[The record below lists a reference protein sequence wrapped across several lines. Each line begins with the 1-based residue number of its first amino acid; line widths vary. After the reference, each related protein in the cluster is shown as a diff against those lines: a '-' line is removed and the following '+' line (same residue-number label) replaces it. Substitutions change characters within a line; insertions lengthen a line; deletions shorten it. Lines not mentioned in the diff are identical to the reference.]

1 MVEQVRI
8 TGRLF
13 KNLLCILT
21 KSLDACSGEGGLDC
35 CCECVC
41 LNLSHVSGTKTYL
54 LVNAPRHTCWSRLH
68 PRNFDER
75 KEGLLA
81 SHFNKLISTT
91 HFADKSTVAN
101 GMATRFSL
109 GRDTS

>member
-1 MVEQVRI
+1 MNVRQ
-8 TGRLF
+8 
-13 KNLLCILT
+13 
-21 KSLDACSGEGGLDC
+21 
-35 CCECVC
+35 
-41 LNLSHVSGTKTYL
+41 YL
-54 LVNAPRHTCWSRLH
+54 LVNLQFVIRFRASLSHMHLPVALPCRLH